1 MSLKRTPPPAKT
13 QKEIDDYFTPNG
25 ETPRNTRNLTNT
37 KRLRLHLETA
47 DIETDIANGNMEN
60 SLQKIL
66 DAVSSSNQDLSDK
79 FAKVQDNVD
88 ITNIKIDA
96 TGTKIDGL
104 VDQIATVSKDV
115 ETVTATVVQHGI
127 DLNILK
133 RQVNDLEQTKL
144 QSHMEVTGISKTEIE
159 RKKNDLVALAHEII
173 TSFNVSLT
181 RDKIKDAFVRTVD
194 KINLSVLVVIFK
206 DATDK
211 GLVMK
216 AKRESSDTRK
226 IYFDHQMTAYNR
238 AMFQKARAI
247 AKSRGLKIGFN
258 GSRVIC
264 TKPDQSKTKIFWF
277 DDLSKLEALPE
288 TSANQSAAA
297 IPPHQNRTA

>member
-1 MSLKRTPPPAKT
+1 MSLKRTPPAKT
-13 QKEIDDYFTPNG
+13 QKEIDDYFTPKG
-25 ETPRNTRNLTNT
+25 ETPHNTRLVNT
-37 KRLRLHLETA
+37 KRPRIHLNND
-47 DIETDIANGNMEN
+47 DIETEKAHDNMEA

-66 DAVSSSNQDLSDK
+66 DAVSTSNQDLSDK
-79 FAKVQDNVD
+79 FTKVQDNVD
-88 ITNIKIDA
+88 LTNMKIDA
-96 TGTKIDGL
+96 SSMKIDGL

-115 ETVTATVVQHGI
+115 EAVTTTVVQHGK

-133 RQVNDLEQTKL
+133 RQVNDLEQAKL
-144 QSHMEVTGISKTEIE
+144 QTHMEVTGIGKTDIE
-159 RKKNDLVALAHEII
+159 QKKNDLVALAHEII
-173 TSFNVSLT
+173 TSFGIPLT
-181 RDKIKDAFVRTVD
+181 RDKIKDAFVRTIE
-194 KINLSVLVVIFK
+194 KINMSVLVVIFK

-216 AKRESSDTRK
+216 AKRESADTRK
-226 IYFDHQMTAYNR
+226 IYFDHLMTAYNR

-264 TKPDQSKTKIFWF
+264 TNPDQSKTKISWF

-288 TSANQSAAA
+288 STANQSAAA
-297 IPPHQNRTA
+297 IPPQQNRTA